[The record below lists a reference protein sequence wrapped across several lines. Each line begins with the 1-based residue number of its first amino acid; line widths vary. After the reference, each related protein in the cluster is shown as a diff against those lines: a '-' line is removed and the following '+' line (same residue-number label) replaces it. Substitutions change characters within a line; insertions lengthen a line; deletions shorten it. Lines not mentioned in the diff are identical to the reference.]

1 MLQKLCFE
9 PLKEIEEKLYY
20 YVLGIFW
27 CRQGTDFHNHG
38 SDVGT
43 TVLCDD
49 SVISDIA
56 ILYQG

>member
-43 TVLCDD
+43 TVLCD
-49 SVISDIA
+49 
-56 ILYQG
+56 